1 MSDVRARRWITLFS
15 YCLVSIAVE
24 SSSIRA
30 TEEHVKSIA
39 STRNHHEALAQFV
52 SSKGQAIERED
63 VYKILYAVTIDKR
76 RIGAAIK
83 ITDNLFLTASH
94 ILSSDTSK
102 NVIHSYTNYRSLP
115 FTILAQDERN
125 DIALLHAQETDT
137 PRSESLIDFADI
149 VPETG
154 NIVSYFLLLNRERT
168 KTYETELRGIQPMAE
183 NNGREDFYLGKL
195 LAPQGSFTYEI
206 EGFVLPYDPNA
217 IEAHL
222 ERNQLTDNPLYSAK
236 DLSSPEF
243 SSLTTV
249 IGYNGASGGGLF
261 QKTTNGYELVGIL
274 TTSVTE
280 RHLIP
285 IPKSPRGFTRLQ
297 QNYSLFAHRK
307 AIVTLINNYLLE

>member
-1 MSDVRARRWITLFS
+1 MSKIHIRRWITLFCS
-15 YCLVSIAVE
+15 CLVSVAIGV
-24 SSSIRA
+24 SSIRA
-30 TEEHVKSIA
+30 TEDQYNTIA
-39 STRNHHEALAQFV
+39 STRNHHEALTHFL
-52 SSKGQAIERED
+52 SSKGQSIEREEI
-63 VYKILYAVTIDKR
+63 YKILYAVTIDKR

-83 ITDNLFLTASH
+83 IADNLFLTASH
-94 ILSSDTSK
+94 ILSSDPSK
-102 NVIHSYTNYRSLP
+102 NAIHCYTNYRSLS

-125 DIALLHAQETDT
+125 DIALLHTQETDT
-137 PRSESLIDFADI
+137 LRIESLIDFAGEF
-149 VPETG
+149 PETG
-154 NIVSYFLLLNRERT
+154 NIVSYFLLLNRERS
-168 KTYETELRGIQPMAE
+168 KTYETELRGIEPMAE
-183 NNGREDFYLGKL
+183 NNKREDFYLGRL

-206 EGFVLPYDPNA
+206 EGFIMPYDPNA

-222 ERNQLTDNPLYSAK
+222 ERNQLTNNPLYSTN

-274 TTSVTE
+274 TASVTE

-307 AIVTLINNYLLE
+307 AIVTLINDYLLE